1 MTDHEKSLT
10 NDQSLELQPRVQIYT
25 DEDDNNLRIKKT
37 AYEMQD

>member
-25 DEDDNNLRIKKT
+25 DEDDNNEQGKHRFAI
-37 AYEMQD
+37 E